1 MIFRK
6 SRNLV
11 GKAFNLEIRIVQSLN
26 HTKFEARGIGDA
38 ASCETPCKR
47 KSQSD

>member
-1 MIFRK
+1 MIFWT

-26 HTKFEARGIGDA
+26 HTKFEATGIGGA

-47 KSQSD
+47 KSQND